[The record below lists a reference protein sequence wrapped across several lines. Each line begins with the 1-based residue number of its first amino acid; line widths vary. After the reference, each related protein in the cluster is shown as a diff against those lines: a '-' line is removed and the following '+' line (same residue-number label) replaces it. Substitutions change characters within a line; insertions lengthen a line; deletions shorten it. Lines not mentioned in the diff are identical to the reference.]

1 MSEAGLEEPAFLSQ
15 TVRRMGRRR
24 TRVLALL
31 SLLLAIGG
39 TIAIVQASLAP
50 EPATPIEQATGDAW
64 SAVTALS
71 DGLRDLGPG
80 GDLEALRDEA
90 RAARKEVQAARRRM
104 EVIELPV
111 SKTPLRARII
121 RALRADDA
129 WADAVGSTL
138 ATPQG
143 PLRRKLAR
151 LAKRAAVATALIA
164 DDVKGA
170 KDSVGGTGRLLAA
183 TRRGG

>member
-1 MSEAGLEEPAFLSQ
+1 MSEPDLEEPVFLSQ

-39 TIAIVQASLAP
+39 TIAIVQAFLAP

-64 SAVTALS
+64 KAVAALS
-71 DGLRDLGPG
+71 DGLRGLDPD
-80 GDLEALRDEA
+80 GDLASLQGEA
-90 RAARKEVQAARRRM
+90 RAARKEVQAARARM
-104 EVIELPV
+104 ETLKLPV
-111 SKTPLRARII
+111 SKTPLRRRII
-121 RALRADDA
+121 SALRADDA

-138 ATPQG
+138 AKPQG
-143 PLRRKLAR
+143 PLRGKLAR
-151 LAKRAAVATALIA
+151 LAKQAAVATALIA
-164 DDVKGA
+164 DDVDGA
-170 KDSVGGTGRLLAA
+170 RDSVGGTGRLLAA